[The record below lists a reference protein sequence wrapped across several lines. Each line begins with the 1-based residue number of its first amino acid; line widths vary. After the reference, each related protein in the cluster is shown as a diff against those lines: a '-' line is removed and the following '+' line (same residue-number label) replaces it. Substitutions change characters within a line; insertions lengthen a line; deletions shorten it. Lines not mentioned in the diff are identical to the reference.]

1 MYDYAYFIFKT
12 FFISTST
19 HMTISKLSKRIQRLE
34 PILISISQ
42 NVSITPVT
50 EITDLR

>member
-1 MYDYAYFIFKT
+1 
-12 FFISTST
+12 
-19 HMTISKLSKRIQRLE
+19 MTIPTLKRIQRLE

-42 NVSITPVT
+42 NVSITPCNT